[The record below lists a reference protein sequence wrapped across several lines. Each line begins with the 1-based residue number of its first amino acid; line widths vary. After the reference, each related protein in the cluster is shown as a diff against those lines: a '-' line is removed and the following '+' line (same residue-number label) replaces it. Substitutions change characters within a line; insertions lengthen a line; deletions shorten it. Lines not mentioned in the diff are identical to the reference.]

1 MLAKI
6 RNFIFRKVVVRS
18 TLWWYQKVWGMDIG
32 DHTRISRGVRLDR
45 TNPKGIKIGSYT
57 AITRGVSIIS
67 HDFVMREWR
76 PVSVGDNCFIG
87 FNAIILPGVTV
98 GNSVIVAGNSVVV
111 KDVPDN
117 CVVMG
122 NPARVVEQNIVTGPW
137 GIRLDKGNDTPVAY

>member
-1 MLAKI
+1 MIAKI
-6 RNFIFRKVVVRS
+6 RNFIFRKVVVKS
-18 TLWWYQKVWGMDIG
+18 TLWWYRTVYGMKIG

-45 TNPKGIKIGSYT
+45 TNPKGVTIGSFT

-67 HDFVMREWR
+67 HDF
-76 PVSVGDNCFIG
+76 VGDNCFIG

-98 GNSVIVAGNSVVV
+98 GNHVIVAGNSVVV